1 MDWSEKRWAKHAREL
16 GGFLEPMIETLGRA
30 ERRAGATR
38 YVQGLL
44 MPGERKSIEPLATRL
59 GVDAQSL
66 QQFVRDS
73 PWSAEAVWTKLRQ
86 EAIPAFGP
94 LTAWVVDETGWV
106 KQGEHSVG
114 VGHQYCGAVGKQ
126 ANCQVCVEIAVS
138 DGEVALPVAGRLYLP
153 ESWTKD
159 RTRCRAAGVPDEVR
173 FQTKPQIALELLAAV
188 VADGVAP
195 APVLADKVYGE
206 CYDFRAGL
214 RRLNLEYCVQ
224 VTGSGLKAW
233 SRQPTVERKFRRSYV
248 AGDTP
253 AAQTLREIA
262 GKIAQTAWVDASWKA
277 ADGSTR
283 RTRLAWQR
291 IWLGH
296 GLRRTEGEL
305 EEAWLLVDW
314 PVDDPEPYHCFVM
327 HLHRRPSK
335 ALCLRLSR
343 GRWHIEQYFLR
354 GKDDLGL
361 DHYEGRSW
369 QGFHHH
375 LVLSALAYLFVG
387 ICHHRSKKNFW
398 PDVGERAPGDPAVA
412 GEIDRLLHLLRDEV

>member
-1 MDWSEKRWAKHAREL
+1 MHWSEKRWAKHAREL
-16 GGFLEPMIETLGRA
+16 GGFLEPMIDTLGRA

-44 MPGERKSIEPLATRL
+44 MPGERKSIEPLAARL

-73 PWSAEAVWTKLRQ
+73 PWSAEAVWSKLRQ
-86 EAIPAFGP
+86 EVMAPFSP
-94 LTAWVVDETGWV
+94 LSAWIVDETGWV
-106 KQGEHSVG
+106 KQGDHSVG
-114 VGHQYCGAVGKQ
+114 VSHQYCGAVGKQ

-153 ESWTKD
+153 ESWTSD
-159 RTRCRAAGVPDEVR
+159 PARCRAAGVPDNISFE
-173 FQTKPQIALELLAAV
+173 TKPQIALALLKAV
-188 VADGVAP
+188 LADGVAT
-195 APVLADKVYGE
+195 APVLADKVYGD

-214 RRLNLEYCVQ
+214 RELNLEYCVQ
-224 VTGSGLKAW
+224 VTSSLLKAW
-233 SRQPTVERKFRRSYV
+233 AQPPTLERKFRRSYV
-248 AGDTP
+248 TKDAP
-253 AAQTLREIA
+253 PSRSLRELAGEIA
-262 GKIAQTAWVDASWKA
+262 AADWVSASWKA
-277 ADGSTR
+277 ADGSTC

-291 IWLGH
+291 IWLAH
-296 GLRRTEGEL
+296 GLRRTDGEL

-314 PVDDPEPYHCFVM
+314 PAGETDPYHCFVM
-327 HLHRRPSK
+327 HLHRRPNK

-375 LVLSALAYLFVG
+375 LVLAALAYLFVG
-387 ICHHRSKKNFW
+387 VCHHRSKKNFW
-398 PDVGERAPGDPAVA
+398 PDVGERAPRDPAVA
-412 GEIDRLLHLLRDEV
+412 GEIDRMLHLLRHEI

>member
-16 GGFLEPMIETLGRA
+16 GGFLEPMIGTLGRA

-73 PWSAEAVWTKLRQ
+73 PWSAEAVWTKLRE

-114 VGHQYCGAVGKQ
+114 VAHQYCGAVGKQ

-159 RTRCRAAGVPDEVR
+159 RTRCRAAGVPDEVG

-188 VADGVAP
+188 VADGVTP

-224 VTGSGLKAW
+224 VTGSCLKAW
-233 SRQPTVERKFRRSYV
+233 SHQPTVERKFRRSYV
-248 AGDTP
+248 TGDTP

-262 GKIAQTAWVDASWKA
+262 GQIAETAWVDAPWKA

-412 GEIDRLLHLLRDEV
+412 GEINRLLHLLRDEV

>member
-16 GGFLEPMIETLGRA
+16 GGFLEPMIGTLGRA

-73 PWSAEAVWTKLRQ
+73 PWSAEAVWTKSRE

-114 VGHQYCGAVGKQ
+114 VAHQYCGAVGKQ

-159 RTRCRAAGVPDEVR
+159 RTRCRAAGVPDEVG

-188 VADGVAP
+188 VADGVTP

-224 VTGSGLKAW
+224 VTGSCLKAW
-233 SRQPTVERKFRRSYV
+233 SHQPTVERKFRRSYV
-248 AGDTP
+248 TGDTP

-262 GKIAQTAWVDASWKA
+262 GQIAETAWVDAPWKA

-412 GEIDRLLHLLRDEV
+412 GEINRLLHLLRDEV

>member
-44 MPGERKSIEPLATRL
+44 MPGERKSIEPLAARL

-73 PWSAEAVWTKLRQ
+73 PWSAEVVWSKLRQ
-86 EAIPAFGP
+86 EAIPAFAP
-94 LTAWVVDETGWV
+94 LMAWVVDETGWV

-114 VGHQYCGAVGKQ
+114 VAHQYCGAVGKQ

-138 DGEVALPVAGRLYLP
+138 DGEMALPVAGQLYLP

-159 RTRCRAAGVPDEVR
+159 RTRCRAAGVPDEVL
-173 FQTKPQIALELLAAV
+173 FQTKPQIALALLAAV

-214 RRLNLEYCVQ
+214 RRLKLEYCVQ
-224 VTGSGLKAW
+224 VTGSSLKAW
-233 SRQPTVERKFRRSYV
+233 GSQPTVERKLRRSDV
-248 AGDTP
+248 VEETP
-253 AAQTLREIA
+253 PAQTLREIA
-262 GKIAQTAWVDASWKA
+262 GQIPATAWVDAPWKA

-291 IWLGH
+291 IWLAH
-296 GLRRTEGEL
+296 GLRRTDGEL

-314 PVDDPEPYHCFVM
+314 PDGDPEPYHCFVM
-327 HLHRRPSK
+327 HLHRPPSK

-387 ICHHRSKKNFW
+387 ICHHRAKKNFW

-412 GEIDRLLHLLRDEV
+412 GEIDRLLHLLRDEI